1 MPGIWVTANPL
12 VGVAALLWN
21 RWQDS
26 CGISGSFA
34 VEWPA
39 ALVWNQWQDSRGIGG
54 SFRVESVAGLPWNRW
69 QLSRGI
75 RTLTSIDRLWTT
87 DAVLTEVL
95 AMFSGAG
102 AYLRQGAARR
112 VRALLSDTH
121 VVLIPATHDLFL
133 DAFSLY
139 ERRPDK
145 SYSLT
150 DCMSMQVMRR
160 EGLTEVLTNDHH
172 FTQEGFQIVFP
183 SS

>member
-1 MPGIWVTANPL
+1 MSQFFADTFYWG
-12 VGVAALLWN
+12 ALFN
-21 RWQDS
+21 RRDQWHDR
-26 CGISGSFA
+26 
-34 VEWPA
+34 
-39 ALVWNQWQDSRGIGG
+39 ALTFSH
-54 SFRVESVAGLPWNRW
+54 
-69 QLSRGI
+69 
-75 RTLTSIDRLWTT
+75 TLTSANRLWTS

-95 AMFSGAG
+95 TMFSGAG
-102 AYLRQGAARR
+102 EYLRQGAARR

-139 ERRPDK
+139 EQRPDK

-172 FTQEGFQIVFP
+172 FTQEGFQILFP
-183 SS
+183 SA